1 MDELIVIPNG
11 IPPHKEKRI
20 SAELKLELTRI
31 TLGHIQ
37 NLQRDDR
44 ELMNMNN
51 ELKNKILESL
61 ENIKAVNPIA
71 IDVKKI
77 SSLTDF
83 MVIASGTSNRHL
95 AAMSDKVIEGLKDS
109 NVSGVKI
116 EGQGGDEWLLVDA
129 GDVIIHLM
137 SSEARDFY
145 DLESLWDPDL

>member
-1 MDELIVIPNG
+1 
-11 IPPHKEKRI
+11 
-20 SAELKLELTRI
+20 
-31 TLGHIQ
+31 
-37 NLQRDDR
+37 
-44 ELMNMNN
+44 MND

-109 NVSGVKI
+109 NVSGIKI

>member
-1 MDELIVIPNG
+1 
-11 IPPHKEKRI
+11 
-20 SAELKLELTRI
+20 
-31 TLGHIQ
+31 
-37 NLQRDDR
+37 
-44 ELMNMNN
+44 MNKA
-51 ELKNKILESL
+51 LKNKILESL

-109 NVSGVKI
+109 NVSGIKI
-116 EGQGGDEWLLVDA
+116 EGMGGDDWLLVDA

-137 SSEARDFY
+137 SSEAREFY

>member
-1 MDELIVIPNG
+1 
-11 IPPHKEKRI
+11 
-20 SAELKLELTRI
+20 
-31 TLGHIQ
+31 
-37 NLQRDDR
+37 
-44 ELMNMNN
+44 MNKA
-51 ELKNKILESL
+51 LKNKILESV

-109 NVSGVKI
+109 NVSGIKI

-137 SSEARDFY
+137 SSEAREFY

>member
-1 MDELIVIPNG
+1 
-11 IPPHKEKRI
+11 
-20 SAELKLELTRI
+20 
-31 TLGHIQ
+31 
-37 NLQRDDR
+37 
-44 ELMNMNN
+44 MNKA
-51 ELKNKILESL
+51 LKNKILESL

-109 NVSGVKI
+109 NVSDVKI